1 MEDSESDYMN
11 DGTISRGGGRT
22 RKLVREIYK
31 NRRGLR
37 KRASML
43 RRKRITYRRMRG
55 GNAIITSNS
64 VTVNEEGGAAIKR
77 PTTRTTT
84 RTPTTRTPTTRTPT
98 TRTPT
103 TRTPPP
109 TKTPTTK
116 TPTTRTPTTK
126 TPTTKTPTTKTPTTK
141 TPTTKTPTK
150 DKDKSGGPV
159 ITGGPGLGPGSGQ
172 SRSTTTPTGSP
183 DESTVAKQIPM
194 TQAALKGCNE
204 AIKGFFEYASDPF
217 PK

>member
-1 MEDSESDYMN
+1 MEGTESDYMN

-77 PTTRTTT
+77 PTTKTTT
-84 RTPTTRTPTTRTPT
+84 RGSTTRGSTTRGSTTRGSTTRTPTIRTPTTRTPTTRTQP

-103 TRTPPP
+103 TRTQPTKTQP
-109 TKTPTTK
+109 TKTPI
-116 TPTTRTPTTK
+116 
-126 TPTTKTPTTKTPTTK
+126 
-141 TPTTKTPTK
+141 K
-150 DKDKSGGPV
+150 DKGKSGGPV

-183 DESTVAKQIPM
+183 EESKVAKQISS
-194 TQAALKGCNE
+194 TKTALTKGMS
-204 AIKGFFEYASDPF
+204 ALTGFFKSASDPF

>member
-22 RKLVREIYK
+22 QKLVREIYK

-103 TRTPPP
+103 TRTP
-109 TKTPTTK
+109 TTRTPTTRTPTTRTPTTR

-126 TPTTKTPTTKTPTTK
+126 TQPTKTQPTKTPI
-141 TPTTKTPTK
+141 
-150 DKDKSGGPV
+150 KDKSKSGAPIV
-159 ITGGPGLGPGSGQ
+159 TGGPGLGPGSGQ

-183 DESTVAKQIPM
+183 EESKVAKQISS
-194 TQAALKGCNE
+194 TKIELTKGVSALR
-204 AIKGFFEYASDPF
+204 GFFKYASDPF

>member
-22 RKLVREIYK
+22 QKLVREIYK

-103 TRTPPP
+103 TRTPTTKTQPTKTQP
-109 TKTPTTK
+109 TKTPI
-116 TPTTRTPTTK
+116 
-126 TPTTKTPTTKTPTTK
+126 
-141 TPTTKTPTK
+141 
-150 DKDKSGGPV
+150 KDKSKSGAPIV
-159 ITGGPGLGPGSGQ
+159 TGGPGLGPGSGQ

-183 DESTVAKQIPM
+183 EESKVAKQISS
-194 TQAALKGCNE
+194 TKIELTKGVSALR
-204 AIKGFFEYASDPF
+204 GFFKYASDPF